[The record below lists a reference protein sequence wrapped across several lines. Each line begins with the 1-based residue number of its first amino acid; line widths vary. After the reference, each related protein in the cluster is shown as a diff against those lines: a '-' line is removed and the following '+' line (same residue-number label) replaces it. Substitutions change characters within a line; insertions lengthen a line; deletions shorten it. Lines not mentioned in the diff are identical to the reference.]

1 MRKNHFTEFIPLG
14 LLLIVGLGSTFQVWI
29 TDYVFDY
36 RQYIG
41 FTFLFISTILY
52 YRNRNLYKYVFGL
65 TLILGTFS
73 LIAFSTYIIEIK
85 LFFIPIQIIPFFSLI
100 VFTIIYKKWIGDLFF
115 GLVENTQDDEQALY
129 QRKMARFKENFF
141 NLSDDEIAGK
151 LNQELLPEARKALE
165 EIRSEREKTHYNN
178 I

>member
-41 FTFLFISTILY
+41 LTFLFISTILY
-52 YRNRNLYKYVFGL
+52 YRNRDLYKYVFGL

-85 LFFIPIQIIPFFSLI
+85 LFFVPIQIIPFFILI
-100 VFTIIYKKWIGDLFF
+100 VFGIIYK
-115 GLVENTQDDEQALY
+115 
-129 QRKMARFKENFF
+129 
-141 NLSDDEIAGK
+141 
-151 LNQELLPEARKALE
+151 
-165 EIRSEREKTHYNN
+165 
-178 I
+178 